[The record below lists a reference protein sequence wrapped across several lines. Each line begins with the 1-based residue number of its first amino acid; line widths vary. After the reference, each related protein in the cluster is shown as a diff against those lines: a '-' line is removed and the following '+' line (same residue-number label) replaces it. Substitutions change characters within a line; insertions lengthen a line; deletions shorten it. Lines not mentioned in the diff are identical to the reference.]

1 MIKLGFIGAGK
12 VGTGLAAL
20 LNSKETYKVVAVYD
34 VDKEASKAFAE
45 AIKGCHIAD
54 TYQQVADMADFVFIT
69 TVDNKIAP
77 VCSQIAWRKGQ
88 KVAHVSG
95 ANSTVLLESAKK
107 RGAYVGVFH
116 PGFMF
121 FTAKQTVQDLPG
133 KTFDIEAEEPMLT
146 TLKDMAAAIDCFWV
160 EVGEQ
165 ERGAFHFSE
174 ELVSLYVLFMVKLA
188 TNLMGAINIP
198 QDRAI
203 KALLPI
209 LKITVNAIEGLGID
223 QKLPGPV
230 ARFDIETIKKHIEGL
245 YRVAPGAVSLYRELA
260 RQSIPM
266 IVAQGSI
273 NSQQAGELNELL
285 KS

>member
-1 MIKLGFIGAGK
+1 MIRIGFIGAGR

-20 LNSKETYKVVAVYD
+20 LNSKDAYKVVAVYD
-34 VDKEASKAFAE
+34 INGEAVKAFAE
-45 AIKGCHIAD
+45 AIAGCTVVD
-54 TYQQVADMADFVFIT
+54 SYQQVADMADFVFIT

-121 FTAKQTVQDLPG
+121 VTAKQTVQDLPG

-160 EVGEQ
+160 EVREE
-165 ERGAFHFSE
+165 ERGAFHFAE

-188 TNLMGAINIP
+188 TNLMETINIP

-203 KALLPI
+203 TALLPI
-209 LKITVNAIEGLGID
+209 LKGTVNAIQTLGID

-230 ARFDIETIKKHIEGL
+230 ARFDIESIKKHIEGL
-245 YRVAPGAVSLYRELA
+245 HRVAPGTVSLYRELA

-266 IVAQGSI
+266 ILAQGSI
-273 NSQQAGELNELL
+273 NSQQAEELNKLL

>member
-1 MIKLGFIGAGK
+1 VITLGFIGAGR

-20 LNSKETYKVVAVYD
+20 LNSKEGYKVVAVYD
-34 VDKEASKAFAE
+34 IEPEAVKAFAE
-45 AIKGCHIAD
+45 DIEGCHIAD
-54 TYQQVADMADFVFIT
+54 NDQEVADMADVVFIT
-69 TVDNKIAP
+69 TVDSKIAP
-77 VCSQIAWRKGQ
+77 ICSHITWRAGQ

-107 RGAYVGVFH
+107 QGAYVGVFH

-121 FTAKQTVQDLPG
+121 ATAKQTVENLPG
-133 KTFDIEAEEPMLT
+133 KTFDIEAEEPMLS

-160 EVGEQ
+160 EVGAQ
-165 ERGAFHFSE
+165 ERGAFHFAE
-174 ELVSLYVLFMVKLA
+174 ELASLYVLFMVKLA
-188 TNLMGAINIP
+188 TNLMQATNIP

-203 KALLPI
+203 KALLPM
-209 LKITVNAIEGLGID
+209 LHGTVNAIETLGID

-230 ARFDIETIKKHIEGL
+230 ARYDIETIKKHIEGL
-245 YRVAPGAVSLYRELA
+245 RRVDPDTVTLYHELA

-273 NSQQAGELNELL
+273 TSQQAKELNELL